1 MGLYTEHP
9 EVIVTGLASDA
20 ITKYRFIGFDD
31 AIIGTRGEVA
41 KGVSRDSGDAGK
53 SFPITTAGTALVE
66 VGEDVA
72 AGDEVTSNAQ
82 GQAVLAYSGD
92 AVNGIVVRGQ
102 VAGGIAEIMLKA
114 AAPVSTKT
122 STSTT
127 STSTTTTT
135 TTST

>member
-9 EVIVTGLASDA
+9 EVIVTGLATGTIA
-20 ITKYRFIGFDD
+20 KYRFIGFDD

-41 KGVSRDSGDAGK
+41 KGVSRDSGDIGK

-66 VGEDVA
+66 MAEDVA
-72 AGDEVTSNAQ
+72 AGDDITSDDE
-82 GQAVLAYSGD
+82 GKGVKAYDGD

-114 AAPVSTKT
+114 AAPVSTET